1 MHRDGDTLRSRTRTA
16 DQPELGLADSTPA
29 KQDEAMENEEEDEEL
44 ARDPSILG
52 GSLSLEQAR
61 RGVMLRKGNSMTF
74 GQLEAG

>member
-1 MHRDGDTLRSRTRTA
+1 
-16 DQPELGLADSTPA
+16 
-29 KQDEAMENEEEDEEL
+29 MENEEEDEEL

-61 RGVMLRKGNSMTF
+61 ASVMLRKGNSMTF

>member
-1 MHRDGDTLRSRTRTA
+1 MD
-16 DQPELGLADSTPA
+16 
-29 KQDEAMENEEEDEEL
+29 NEEEDEEL

-52 GSLSLEQAR
+52 SSLSLEQAR